1 MRAVLLEKKGP
12 PEVLV
17 EREVAVPEP
26 APDEVRI
33 RVQAA
38 GINFADILQ
47 RLGLYGNAPKMPYI
61 PGFEVSGVISA
72 LGPEASGLQVGDRVV
87 ALTRFGGYAEE
98 VCAPRIAAL
107 PVPDGLDLTVA
118 ASIPVN
124 YLTAWFCLKTMGNV
138 RKGERVL
145 IHNGAGGVGTA
156 AVQLAR
162 EDGAEIFATASSQ
175 RKLEF
180 LRDLGVDHPINYR
193 TTNFAEEIRRIAGK
207 RSLDLILDAVG
218 GETTLEGYK
227 LLAPLG
233 RLVSYGM
240 FEAAPTAK
248 RNVFRAWRAWRRTP
262 RFNPIQMIG
271 RNTGIFGFHLAL
283 LEGKHHL
290 VAEAFAEILEMIVA
304 GRLRP
309 IISESFPLTAAGAA
323 EGHRFIHERRNIG
336 KVLLVNE

>member
-1 MRAVLLEKKGP
+1 MKAILLEKKGP
-12 PEVLV
+12 PEVMV
-17 EREVAVPEP
+17 EREVPTPEP
-26 APDEVRI
+26 AADEVRI

-38 GINFADILQ
+38 GINFADLLQ

-61 PGFEVSGVISA
+61 PGFEVSGEISA
-72 LGPEASGLQVGDRVV
+72 LGSEVSGLKEGDRVV
-87 ALTRFGGYAEE
+87 ALTRFGGYAGE
-98 VCAPRIAAL
+98 VCAPKIAVL
-107 PVPDGLDLTVA
+107 PVPAELDLTVA

-138 RKGERVL
+138 RRGERVL

-162 EDGAEIFATASSQ
+162 EDGAEIFATASSEE
-175 RKLEF
+175 KLDL
-180 LRDLGVDHPINYR
+180 LRDLGVQHPINYR
-193 TTNFAEEIRRIAGK
+193 ASDFAEQIRRISGT
-207 RSLDLILDAVG
+207 RSIDLILDAVG
-218 GETTLEGYK
+218 GKTTLEGYK

-240 FEAAPTAK
+240 FEAAPTAN
-248 RNVFRAWRAWRRTP
+248 RNLLRAWRAWRRTP

-271 RNTGIFGFHLAL
+271 RNTGVFGFHLAL
-283 LEGKHHL
+283 LEGKNDL
-290 VAEAFAEILEMIVA
+290 VAEAFAQIMEMVMA

-309 IISESFPLTAAGAA
+309 IISGSYPLAAAGAA
-323 EGHRFIHERRNIG
+323 AAHRFIHERRNLG